1 MDMSKD
7 PFAAVVLTD
16 DNEFTPDGV
25 FSLVEMTDAF
35 NHLERQLRRLP
46 DELEVHYAVALL
58 HILYGSAAV
67 VVEQLRAALDIAQR
81 RGNVSIVAELYHK
94 LGAAYAWAQ
103 LFEPA
108 LDAYLAARYLTAQY
122 IGSSLEGFDSD
133 INYAIKRIIENK
145 KAVVEAMS
153 ASEVLA
159 ESARR
164 KREGLKTFD

>member
-16 DNEFTPDGV
+16 DNEFTPEGI

-67 VVEQLRAALDIAQR
+67 VIEQLRAALDIARR
-81 RGNVSIVAELYHK
+81 RGNVSIVAELYHQ
-94 LGAAYAWAQ
+94 LGATYAWAQ

-108 LDAYLAARYLTAQY
+108 LDAYLAARYL
-122 IGSSLEGFDSD
+122 GSSVGGVDSD
-133 INYAIKRIIENK
+133 INYAIKRVIKNK
-145 KAVVEAMS
+145 KAAGEAMS

-164 KREGLKTFD
+164 WGGSEKG